1 MCVLSPFLKLAHP
14 ILESLDKTE
23 NAWVVELLRAFNH
36 GDIARYEAM
45 RPTWSKIPDLAAQE
59 AKLREKISLLC
70 LMEMTFKRAS
80 EQRSIRFEDV
90 AHEAR
95 IPVAEV
101 ELLVMKALA
110 KDLVRGAIDQV
121 AGVVNL
127 TWVQPRVLNRDQV
140 SQMQQQLDRWTV
152 SISQMEHL
160 MEAKAS
166 EILTN

>member
-1 MCVLSPFLKLAHP
+1 MFLQLAHP
-14 ILESLDKTE
+14 IVDSLHGTD
-23 NAWVVELLRAFNH
+23 NAWVIELLHAFNN

-45 RPTWSKIPDLAAQE
+45 RPTWTKIPDLLAQE

-80 EQRSIRFEDV
+80 DQRSISFEDI
-90 AHEAR
+90 AQEAR
-95 IPVAEV
+95 IPVADV

-110 KDLVRGAIDQV
+110 KELVRGAIDQV
-121 AGVVNL
+121 SSVVNL
-127 TWVQPRVLNRDQV
+127 TWVQPRVLSREQV
-140 SQMQQQLDRWTV
+140 GTMTLQLDRWTS

-160 MEAKAS
+160 MEAKAN